1 MFLLSK
7 IMSNY
12 AIFLVLLKSCL
23 TICPGES
30 VISCIQCVQ
39 KQIQLQKKALTAPAL
54 AGRRQSPPDGESQE
68 FFCWLLVVFQLPAA
82 RNPNQIHLSNMANF
96 ESMPAFAH
104 LFAPGG
110 GGANAN
116 APDASAFNPA
126 ASSLGFPMMP
136 LGGYSGFQFPMATP
150 MPCAG

>member
-1 MFLLSK
+1 MQYFLSCSAEIVLNDLPRRVSNQLHSMCSK
-7 IMSNY
+7 AN
-12 AIFLVLLKSCL
+12 
-23 TICPGES
+23 
-30 VISCIQCVQ
+30 
-39 KQIQLQKKALTAPAL
+39 QLQKKALIT
-54 AGRRQSPPDGESQE
+54 GKRQSPPDGESQE
-68 FFCWLLVVFQLPAA
+68 FFCWLLVVFQLPTGA
-82 RNPNQIHLSNMANF
+82 RGATPNQIHLSNMANF

-150 MPCAG
+150 MPCAE